1 MMAEPANIDEYIS
14 FQNDSAKVMLA
25 KMRQIIN
32 AVAKDADEII
42 SYNMPALKYK
52 GRILVYY
59 AGFQNHC
66 SLFPANSSLIADLK
80 EELKNYKTS
89 KGTIQFDFNK
99 PLPITLINKIVKIRM
114 KQNEAKQAA
123 KRKK

>member
-89 KGTIQFDFNK
+89 KGLERLMSSQGLLNSMNAFRAMNQLQPYSKSMSYD
-99 PLPITLINKIVKIRM
+99 
-114 KQNEAKQAA
+114 
-123 KRKK
+123 